1 MGWESPAA
9 GRASPLP
16 DSIVM
21 AVSRADG
28 ALLRW
33 GEPKYAAGAG
43 SGALVVGDALHPETA
58 NGVTGGDEGEERFIQ
73 GAQAGVGLHE
83 GFRQGVGGEPAGE
96 GFGGCGDLL
105 CAGEVELGDSGELRW
120 G

>member
-1 MGWESPAA
+1 MQPVAA
-9 GRASPLP
+9 GGVFR
-16 DSIVM
+16 
-21 AVSRADG
+21 RKERHQ
-28 ALLRW
+28 LL
-33 GEPKYAAGAG
+33 
-43 SGALVVGDALHPETA
+43 V
-58 NGVTGGDEGEERFIQ
+58 Q
-73 GAQAGVGLHE
+73 GAEVGGGLDE